1 MGEPPPGGYSTGIW
15 VGGFGR
21 LNKTLTLFK
30 TQRCKFFTL
39 SKRKCCNFLP
49 CSRLDQAG
57 HIQNTKNGT
66 RNQRKL
72 CDRRGRKGGLGG
84 PPCLRHENVK
94 LYTLFKTENPENET
108 LTVGTSLKRK
118 YMGVPPP
125 GGGAL
130 APSLLSN
137 SFLCGVFFF
146 PRDIWFSSQTCP
158 FQVDE
163 RGDWS
168 GTQCSFSRCKRKKGG
183 RDWTNGEC
191 RFVWSFIKRISSQIP
206 APFDSSCTACTSYH
220 QACEA
225 LPCIRAVSPL
235 FYSFSSLI

>member
-1 MGEPPPGGYSTGIW
+1 MCSSKYQIWGLVCADAKHNGTPETLCLRRSWKPGFIGEGLEGRRGGKWKGKLEKGKDGGAPLGGYSTGIW

-125 GGGAL
+125 PPL
-130 APSLLSN
+130 
-137 SFLCGVFFF
+137 
-146 PRDIWFSSQTCP
+146 
-158 FQVDE
+158 E
-163 RGDWS
+163 
-168 GTQCSFSRCKRKKGG
+168 
-183 RDWTNGEC
+183 GE
-191 RFVWSFIKRISSQIP
+191 
-206 APFDSSCTACTSYH
+206 
-220 QACEA
+220 
-225 LPCIRAVSPL
+225 L
-235 FYSFSSLI
+235 